1 MQTMTKP
8 GVLVAGVAA
17 GLVLGGVRYAIDRD
31 VLGASLVGGACALI
45 LVLMLGFPGVANRS
59 LLGGHPHHG
68 RLPRRSAL
76 SVIALGLG
84 LLALAAA
91 TPSASLLMLGVAY
104 ALFWAAV
111 IYFSRRAAT

>member
-1 MQTMTKP
+1 M
-8 GVLVAGVAA
+8 
-17 GLVLGGVRYAIDRD
+17 
-31 VLGASLVGGACALI
+31 
-45 LVLMLGFPGVANRS
+45 
-59 LLGGHPHHG
+59 
-68 RLPRRSAL
+68 L

-91 TPSASLLMLGVAY
+91 TRSASLLMLGVAY